1 MIRSKIFVIIWLLIL
16 ATLAFLG
23 FHYKDKNKAMVAQ
36 VENQVT
42 VISYQKPIRIK
53 AIYVVPGQE
62 VKKGDKLFVAEST
75 NLEADIYQKNS
86 ELNSLNI
93 QEVGLNNNYRLEQDI
108 LRSETSFEIMRM
120 KNEISELMLEKRIYD
135 QNSRKLKAVFDGT
148 INTQIDSI
156 KLARIL
162 FLKKEIINQSKQM
175 EVRIIQIT
183 SKFKQDTSLIKG
195 KIKILK
201 NDLSKLELES
211 SDLIQYADQTGNI
224 GNLNVQLNELVPP
237 YQSILSI
244 YSLNPTII
252 KAFINERGVKGINVG
267 TKVKVESTNRM
278 YRISGEIIE
287 IGSRITSF
295 PEKLNVI
302 NGIKSYGQ
310 EIFVKISENNKFLNG
325 EKVYVYIS
333 DDVE

>member
-1 MIRSKIFVIIWLLIL
+1 
-16 ATLAFLG
+16 
-23 FHYKDKNKAMVAQ
+23 MVAQ

-62 VKKGDKLFVAEST
+62 VKKGDKLFIAEST

-86 ELNSLNI
+86 ELNSLNV
-93 QEVGLNNNYRLEQDI
+93 QEVGLNNNYQLEQDI

-201 NDLSKLELES
+201 NDLSKLELQS
-211 SDLIQYADQTGNI
+211 LDLIQYADQTGNI

-333 DDVE
+333 GDVE

>member
-1 MIRSKIFVIIWLLIL
+1 MMLISL
-16 ATLAFLG
+16 AYLG
-23 FHYKDKNKAMVAQ
+23 FHYKDKTKAMVAQ

-75 NLEADIYQKNS
+75 NLEADIYQKSS

-93 QEVGLNNNYRLEQDI
+93 QETGLNNHYQLEQDI
-108 LRSETSFEIMRM
+108 LKSETSFKILAME
-120 KNEISELMLEKRIYD
+120 NELNELMLEKRIQD
-135 QNSRKLKAVFDGT
+135 QNSVRLRSVFEGT
-148 INTQIDSI
+148 VSTQVDSI

-162 FLKKEIINQSKQM
+162 FLEKEMVNQSRQM
-175 EVRIIQIT
+175 EVRMIQMT
-183 SKFKQDTSLIKG
+183 SRFTQDTSLIKG
-195 KIKILK
+195 KIKIIK
-201 NDLSKLELES
+201 NDLLKLKGES
-211 SDLIQYADQTGNI
+211 ADLIQYAEQTGNV
-224 GNLNVQLNELVPP
+224 GNLYVQLNELVPP

-244 YSLNPTII
+244 YSLNPTVI
-252 KAFINERGVKGINVG
+252 KAFINERGIAGLNVG
-267 TKVKVESTNRM
+267 AKVQVESTNRM

-295 PEKLNVI
+295 PEKLNAI
-302 NGIKSYGQ
+302 NGVNSYGQ
-310 EIFVKISENNKFLNG
+310 EIFVKISENNQFLNG

-333 DDVE
+333 DGIE

>member
-1 MIRSKIFVIIWLLIL
+1 MIRSKIFVIIWLSIL
-16 ATLAFLG
+16 ATLALLG
-23 FHYKDKNKAMVAQ
+23 LHYEDKSKAMVAQ
-36 VENQVT
+36 VENQMT

-62 VKKGDKLFVAEST
+62 VKKGDKLFIAEST

-93 QEVGLNNNYRLEQDI
+93 QEDGLNSNYRLERDI
-108 LRSETSFEIMRM
+108 LRSETSFKIMRM
-120 KNEISELMLEKRIYD
+120 KNEINELMLEKRIYD

-148 INTQIDSI
+148 INGQIDSI

-162 FLKKEIINQSKQM
+162 FLKNEIINQSNQM
-175 EVRIIQIT
+175 EVRIAQMT
-183 SKFKQDTSLIKG
+183 SKFYQDTSLIKA

-211 SDLIQYADQTGNI
+211 SNLIQYADQTGNI

-252 KAFINERGVKGINVG
+252 KAFVNEGGIKGINLG
-267 TKVKVESTNRM
+267 AKVKVESTNRK
-278 YRISGEIIE
+278 YKISGEIIE

-295 PEKLNVI
+295 PEKLNFI

>member
-1 MIRSKIFVIIWLLIL
+1 MIRSRIFVIIWLLIL

-23 FHYKDKNKAMVAQ
+23 FHYKDKSKAMVAQ

-62 VKKGDKLFVAEST
+62 VKKGDKLFIAEST

-93 QEVGLNNNYRLEQDI
+93 QEVGLNSNFQLEQDI

-120 KNEISELMLEKRIYD
+120 KNEINELELEKRIYN
-135 QNSRKLKAVFDGT
+135 QNWKKLKGVFEGT
-148 INTQIDSI
+148 VNDQLDSI

-162 FLKKEIINQSKQM
+162 FLKKEIINQSRQM
-175 EVRIIQIT
+175 EVRIVQMT
-183 SKFKQDTSLIKG
+183 TKFHQDTSLIRG

-201 NDLSKLELES
+201 NDLTKLELES

-252 KAFINERGVKGINVG
+252 KAFVNERGMRGINVG
-267 TKVKVESTNRM
+267 ANVEVESTNRM
-278 YRISGEIIE
+278 YKISGEIIE

-302 NGIKSYGQ
+302 NGVKSYGQ

-333 DDVE
+333 NGVE

>member
-62 VKKGDKLFVAEST
+62 VKRGDKLFIAEST

-244 YSLNPTII
+244 YSLNPTVI
-252 KAFINERGVKGINVG
+252 KAFVNERGVKGINVG

>member
-1 MIRSKIFVIIWLLIL
+1 VIRSKIFVIIWLLIL

-183 SKFKQDTSLIKG
+183 SKFNQDTSLIKG

-244 YSLNPTII
+244 YSLNPTVI
-252 KAFINERGVKGINVG
+252 KAFVNERGVKGINVG

>member
-1 MIRSKIFVIIWLLIL
+1 MMLISL
-16 ATLAFLG
+16 AYLG
-23 FHYKDKNKAMVAQ
+23 FHYKDKTKAMVAQ

-75 NLEADIYQKNS
+75 NLEADIYQKSS

-93 QEVGLNNNYRLEQDI
+93 QETGLNNHYQLEQDI
-108 LRSETSFEIMRM
+108 LKSETSFKILAME
-120 KNEISELMLEKRIYD
+120 NELNELMLEKRIQD
-135 QNSRKLKAVFDGT
+135 QNSVRLRSVFEGT
-148 INTQIDSI
+148 VSTQVDSI

-162 FLKKEIINQSKQM
+162 FLEKEMVNQSRQM
-175 EVRIIQIT
+175 EVRMIQMT
-183 SKFKQDTSLIKG
+183 SRFTQDTSLIKG
-195 KIKILK
+195 KIKIIK
-201 NDLSKLELES
+201 NDLLKLKGES
-211 SDLIQYADQTGNI
+211 ADLIQYAEQTGNV
-224 GNLNVQLNELVPP
+224 GNLYVQLNELVPP

-244 YSLNPTII
+244 YSLNPTVI
-252 KAFINERGVKGINVG
+252 KAFINERGIAGLNVG
-267 TKVKVESTNRM
+267 AKVQVESTNRT

-295 PEKLNVI
+295 PEKLNAI
-302 NGIKSYGQ
+302 NGINSYGQ
-310 EIFVKISENNKFLNG
+310 EIFVKISENNRFLNG

-333 DDVE
+333 DGIE

>member
-1 MIRSKIFVIIWLLIL
+1 MASL
-16 ATLAFLG
+16 AYLG
-23 FHYKDKNKAMVAQ
+23 FHYKDKSKAMVAQ

-93 QEVGLNNNYRLEQDI
+93 QEVGLNNNYQLEQEI
-108 LRSETSFEIMRM
+108 LKSETSFKILAME
-120 KNEISELMLEKRIYD
+120 NELNELMFEKRIQD
-135 QNSRKLKAVFDGT
+135 QNSVRLKAVFDGT
-148 INTQIDSI
+148 VNAQVDSI

-162 FLKKEIINQSKQM
+162 FLEKEIINQSRQM
-175 EVRIIQIT
+175 EVRIVQMT
-183 SKFKQDTSLIKG
+183 SRFTQDTSLIKG

-201 NDLSKLELES
+201 NDLLKLEVES
-211 SDLIQYADQTGNI
+211 ADLVQYADQRGNI

-252 KAFINERGVKGINVG
+252 KAFINERGIAGLNVG
-267 TKVKVESTNRM
+267 ANVKVESTNRM

-302 NGIKSYGQ
+302 NGINSYGQ
-310 EIFVKISENNKFLNG
+310 EIFVKISENNQFLNG

-333 DDVE
+333 DGVE

>member
-1 MIRSKIFVIIWLLIL
+1 MIRSRIFVIIWLLIL

-23 FHYKDKNKAMVAQ
+23 FHYKDKSKAMVAQ

-62 VKKGDKLFVAEST
+62 VKKGDKLFIAEST
-75 NLEADIYQKNS
+75 NLEADIYQKTS

-93 QEVGLNNNYRLEQDI
+93 QEVGLNSNFQLEQDI

-120 KNEISELMLEKRIYD
+120 KNEINELELEKRIYN
-135 QNSRKLKAVFDGT
+135 QNWKKLKGVFEGT
-148 INTQIDSI
+148 VNDQLDSI

-162 FLKKEIINQSKQM
+162 FLKKEIINQSRQM
-175 EVRIIQIT
+175 EVRIVQMT
-183 SKFKQDTSLIKG
+183 TKFHQDTSLIRG

-201 NDLSKLELES
+201 NDLTKLELES

-252 KAFINERGVKGINVG
+252 KAFVNERGMRGINVG
-267 TKVKVESTNRM
+267 ANVEVESTNRM
-278 YRISGEIIE
+278 YKISGEIIE

-302 NGIKSYGQ
+302 NGVKSYGQ

-333 DDVE
+333 NGVE

>member
-1 MIRSKIFVIIWLLIL
+1 
-16 ATLAFLG
+16 
-23 FHYKDKNKAMVAQ
+23 
-36 VENQVT
+36 
-42 VISYQKPIRIK
+42 
-53 AIYVVPGQE
+53 
-62 VKKGDKLFVAEST
+62 
-75 NLEADIYQKNS
+75 
-86 ELNSLNI
+86 
-93 QEVGLNNNYRLEQDI
+93 
-108 LRSETSFEIMRM
+108 MRM

-201 NDLSKLELES
+201 NDLSKLELQS
-211 SDLIQYADQTGNI
+211 LDLIQYADQTGNI

-333 DDVE
+333 GDVE